1 MGAVIDLR
9 PGLFRSIVDCAFLI
23 DLLPPAAR

>member
-1 MGAVIDLR
+1 MDLR

-23 DLLPPAAR
+23 NPLPPAIR

>member
-1 MGAVIDLR
+1 MGAVMDLR

-23 DLLPPAAR
+23 NPLPPAIR